1 MMVSAPLLF
10 VLSGLFLANTV
21 MYPAVSFPYQVG
33 EVLCFIL
40 VPILLIS
47 GVVVYIMAPHEKK
60 EKRTPPVTALPRRK
74 PKVYSATRLLVSRI
88 IGAAVITFLLAYPF
102 MGGVEGWKLLL
113 AMFVIFPFPLMTLPC
128 LAMALYLAFH
138 KTPRGIDIPAIAACM
153 ILLLVLLVPGMSVL
167 ALFFLPFILFSTPFG
182 LVFLMAIAVAV
193 LVVTVRR
200 RRRR

>member
-60 EKRTPPVTALPRRK
+60 EKRTPIHVGASLRK
-74 PKVYSATRLLVSRI
+74 RPAIYSAARLRLLLVSRI
-88 IGAAVITFLLAYPF
+88 IGAV
-102 MGGVEGWKLLL
+102 
-113 AMFVIFPFPLMTLPC
+113 FVIIMLAAPFIGEEPEKWNLFLALFVAFPFPVFTMPYM
-128 LAMALYLAFH
+128 AMALYLALH
-138 KTPRGIDIPAIAACM
+138 KTPRWIDILPIIGCM
-153 ILLLVLLVPGMSVL
+153 VILL
-167 ALFFLPFILFSTPFG
+167 FLTQH
-182 LVFLMAIAVAV
+182 
-193 LVVTVRR
+193 
-200 RRRR
+200 